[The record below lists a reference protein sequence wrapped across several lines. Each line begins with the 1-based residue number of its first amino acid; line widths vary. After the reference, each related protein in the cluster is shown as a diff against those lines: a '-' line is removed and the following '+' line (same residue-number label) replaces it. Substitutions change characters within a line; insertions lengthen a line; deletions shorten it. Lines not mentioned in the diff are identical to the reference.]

1 MNSKS
6 KEAFERI
13 KQCCESACLGLG
25 QSPYNRFLQSIT
37 PCREDLEVLQQ
48 DLERLEQLERRFDEF
63 KLDYIVVEKY
73 ARKYKSLISGKLWR
87 DEKTRTKWFNTIRSQ
102 KNWIDYLSNLR
113 ECQSSDEEQL
123 LRIVNHLDT
132 QVLYWA
138 LLSLEKEIKRYSEEK
153 FEDE

>member
-1 MNSKS
+1 MNSK
-6 KEAFERI
+6 
-13 KQCCESACLGLG
+13 
-25 QSPYNRFLQSIT
+25 
-37 PCREDLEVLQQ
+37 EVLERLEDNGTDYLLPIRSFKIIQK
-48 DLERLEQLERRFDEF
+48 DLDRLEQLESRFEEF

-87 DEKTRTKWFNTIRSQ
+87 DGETRTKWFNKIRSQ
-102 KNWIDYLSNLR
+102 KDWIDYLSHLR
-113 ECQSSDEEQL
+113 QCQSNDDEQL